1 MLFRQLFDTVSCS
14 YTYLLASSVGS
25 EALIIDPVL
34 EKTNH
39 YLKLL
44 EQLNLKLVK
53 AIDTHLHADHLT
65 ALGALRDQTSC
76 VTVMGKQSSV
86 NLVSMRVDDGD
97 KIEID
102 GVSLDVM
109 YTPGH
114 TDDSYCFYR
123 PGMVFTGDTLLI
135 RGSGRTDFQ
144 NGNAEIAYESI
155 FNKLLVLPEDT
166 FVYPGHDYKG
176 DTVSTIGEEKAFNP
190 RLQVRSKQE
199 YVSIMG
205 SLGLASPKMMD
216 VVVPANQ
223 EIGMS
228 QNETEIAEHTMSV
241 DLILGSLTNDNILFV
256 DLREDAE
263 RQKNGVIPNSLH
275 LPYIHF
281 SDHTKFG
288 DLLGNLSGKPD
299 QKLLLYC
306 AYGERSA
313 LALKELRSSGLKNSC
328 HLAGG
333 IDAWI
338 NAGGPILDVRKAP

>member
-44 EQLNLKLVK
+44 EELNLKLVK

-65 ALGALRDQTSC
+65 ALGALRDETSC

-86 NLVSMRVDDGD
+86 NVVSMRVDDGD

-135 RGSGRTDFQ
+135 CLLYTSPSPRDVD
-144 NGNAEIAYESI
+144 ES
-155 FNKLLVLPEDT
+155 P
-166 FVYPGHDYKG
+166 YPG
-176 DTVSTIGEEKAFNP
+176 A
-190 RLQVRSKQE
+190 
-199 YVSIMG
+199 
-205 SLGLASPKMMD
+205 
-216 VVVPANQ
+216 
-223 EIGMS
+223 
-228 QNETEIAEHTMSV
+228 
-241 DLILGSLTNDNILFV
+241 
-256 DLREDAE
+256 
-263 RQKNGVIPNSLH
+263 
-275 LPYIHF
+275 
-281 SDHTKFG
+281 
-288 DLLGNLSGKPD
+288 
-299 QKLLLYC
+299 
-306 AYGERSA
+306 
-313 LALKELRSSGLKNSC
+313 GLK
-328 HLAGG
+328 
-333 IDAWI
+333 
-338 NAGGPILDVRKAP
+338 KK

>member
-1 MLFRQLFDTVSCS
+1 
-14 YTYLLASSVGS
+14 
-25 EALIIDPVL
+25 
-34 EKTNH
+34 
-39 YLKLL
+39 
-44 EQLNLKLVK
+44 
-53 AIDTHLHADHLT
+53 
-65 ALGALRDQTSC
+65 
-76 VTVMGKQSSV
+76 
-86 NLVSMRVDDGD
+86 
-97 KIEID
+97 
-102 GVSLDVM
+102 
-109 YTPGH
+109 
-114 TDDSYCFYR
+114 
-123 PGMVFTGDTLLI
+123 MVFTGDTLLI

-155 FNKLLVLPEDT
+155 FNKLLVLPVDT

-228 QNETEIAEHTMSV
+228 QSETEIAEHTMSV

-263 RQKNGVIPNSLH
+263 RQKYGVIPNSLH

-281 SDHTKFG
+281 SDHTKIG
-288 DLLGNLSGKPD
+288 DLHGNLSGKPD

-313 LALKELRSSGLKNSC
+313 LALKELRSLGLKNTR

-338 NAGGPILDVRKAP
+338 NAGGPILDVRKTP